1 MLIVLID
8 VTVIAPSKK
17 SGVSKGALAGIIVG
31 TFAGAV
37 TLSAIV
43 CLFIMRRHKR
53 NHHAISRR
61 RRSEYLS
68 VIKRDAIC
76 LDNHFP
82 RKANLKLTMI
92 VTSVLP
98 LWSSGWTNL

>member
-1 MLIVLID
+1 MLAVLID
-8 VTVIAPSKK
+8 VTVTASSNK

-43 CLFIMRRHKR
+43 SLFIMRRHKR
-53 NHHAISRR
+53 NHRAISRR

-68 VIKRDAIC
+68 VIKRNAIC
-76 LDNHFP
+76 LYNHFP
-82 RKANLKLTMI
+82 RKAKMKLTMI

-98 LWSSGWTNL
+98 LWFSGWTNL

>member
-1 MLIVLID
+1 MLKVLID
-8 VTVIAPSKK
+8 VTVIVPSKK

-43 CLFIMRRHKR
+43 SLFIMRRHKR
-53 NHHAISRR
+53 NHRAISRR

-68 VIKRDAIC
+68 VIKINAIC

-82 RKANLKLTMI
+82 RKANMKLTMI
-92 VTSVLP
+92 VTSVL
-98 LWSSGWTNL
+98 LLRSSGWTNL